1 MYITDLF
8 SRYTQADFIQ
18 SKYKDV
24 FVSKIIELW
33 FPIFG
38 NLEMF
43 LMDNNGKLGND
54 TMRVLGNSF
63 GINIK
68 HTAGY
73 SPWSNSVNEHNHA
86 TVDLMLTKM
95 LEDLLNLDERM
106 SLQYCISLKNCMYIR
121 GYTPAQIAIGKTPK
135 FPSVTQDE
143 LPALEG
149 NTRSAVIAQHLNA
162 ISAAR
167 KAYIEAD
174 LSFKLRKALK
184 HPVRPY
190 SDIIY

>member
-8 SRYTQADFIQ
+8 SRYTQADFVQ

-63 GINIK
+63 GINVK

-86 TVDLMLTKM
+86 TVDLMLRM

-106 SLQYCISLKNCMYIR
+106 SLQYRISLKNCMYIR

-149 NTRSAVIAQHLNA
+149 NTSSAVIAQHLNA

-174 LSFKLRKALK
+174 LSSKLRKALR

-190 SDIIY
+190 SGIIY

>member
-8 SRYTQADFIQ
+8 SRYTQADFVQ

-38 NLEMF
+38 NPDMS
-43 LMDNNGKLGND
+43 LMDNGGKFEND
-54 TMRVLGNSF
+54 TMRELGNLF
-63 GINIK
+63 GTNIK

-86 TVDLMLTKM
+86 TVDLVLTKM

-106 SLQYCISLKNCMYIR
+106 ALKDCISIKTVCIFEDIR
-121 GYTPAQIAIGKTPK
+121 QLRLLLAKPQNFHQRHKMN
-135 FPSVTQDE
+135 D
-143 LPALEG
+143 
-149 NTRSAVIAQHLNA
+149 QH
-162 ISAAR
+162 
-167 KAYIEAD
+167 
-174 LSFKLRKALK
+174 
-184 HPVRPY
+184 
-190 SDIIY
+190 

>member
-1 MYITDLF
+1 
-8 SRYTQADFIQ
+8 
-18 SKYKDV
+18 
-24 FVSKIIELW
+24 
-33 FPIFG
+33 
-38 NLEMF
+38 MF
-43 LMDNNGKLGND
+43 LMDNDGKLGND

-63 GINIK
+63 VINVK

-106 SLQYCISLKNCMYIR
+106 SLQYCISLKNCMYIL
-121 GYTPAQIAIGKTPK
+121 GYTPAQIANGKTPK

-149 NTRSAVIAQHLNA
+149 NTSSAVIAQHLNA